1 MDYAQSVPSLS
12 QAQRIKKLSKDG
24 KLTLEKMQEIL
35 SEIKKG
41 EITRVTFINIGN
53 HIDFG
58 AMTQVDSD
66 IFLELFSKVQIS
78 ESDEITYQSFLDQ
91 CSKAETFLLMAD
103 NCGEIVLDKLL
114 VEQLK
119 ERFPELKVAVM
130 VRGGEVLNDAT
141 KEDAVYVG
149 MDQVAEV
156 VSNGKPVLGTVYE
169 LLSEEAKELLDHA
182 DVILSK
188 GQGNYESLSNQ
199 GRHIFFTFLCKC
211 DQFTERFG
219 VPELTGMFVEEC

>member
-1 MDYAQSVPSLS
+1 
-12 QAQRIKKLSKDG
+12 
-24 KLTLEKMQEIL
+24 
-35 SEIKKG
+35 
-41 EITRVTFINIGN
+41 
-53 HIDFG
+53 
-58 AMTQVDSD
+58 MTQVDSD

-91 CSKAETFLLMAD
+91 CSKAEIFLLLAD

-156 VSNGKPVLGTVYE
+156 GFQWKTGYRERCMNC
-169 LLSEEAKELLDHA
+169 
-182 DVILSK
+182 
-188 GQGNYESLSNQ
+188 
-199 GRHIFFTFLCKC
+199 FLKKQRNCW
-211 DQFTERFG
+211 TMR
-219 VPELTGMFVEEC
+219 M